1 MNTEE
6 LDLTQVITKEEAG
19 ISGYYPESSPD
30 ELFLD
35 NADVFAQ
42 LDQELSTQAKSAP
55 QEDTHDYST
64 EYPYLL
70 INRNEFIHYLNRI
83 SDFKSYGFSRAVET
97 GVTLRVEDTQEG
109 TKVIQLIA
117 PRLDSYFVGT
127 LTGETDLPSGTVIYL
142 PLEFCT
148 KISKYLLP
156 RILFYKKQVENMDR
170 FFVRLSLNDL
180 ELINTSLIGSDLKLL
195 DFNATVDYDSEVSI
209 KASELY
215 HTLDSHLKLISR
227 ISNKDNTS
235 NGSSKVELISTDGYF
250 YITNSQIRLVSESK
264 LPNNTFT
271 RSAVSYLVKASNQLP
286 QDVEMRIYK
295 ATHED
300 GSEYLMFTDTQ
311 SQFYLR
317 SNPRTI
323 TEDIKGEFFNNVPEY
338 VSVSG
343 TQLRD
348 YVQYA
353 SVLPQADARSI
364 IKVENGRLSF
374 VINYTFGSSSELP
387 IDITSNLSIEDGQF
401 KFVTKLLLTA
411 LSVLDLSNLK
421 LSLKQGALL
430 LTDGYATLSI
440 TSIRF

>member
-97 GVTLRVEDTQEG
+97 GVTLRVIDTQEG
-109 TKVIQLIA
+109 TKEIQLIA

-195 DFNATVDYDSEVSI
+195 DFNAIVDYYSEVSI
-209 KASELY
+209 KANEL
-215 HTLDSHLKLISR
+215 
-227 ISNKDNTS
+227 
-235 NGSSKVELISTDGYF
+235 
-250 YITNSQIRLVSESK
+250 
-264 LPNNTFT
+264 
-271 RSAVSYLVKASNQLP
+271 
-286 QDVEMRIYK
+286 
-295 ATHED
+295 
-300 GSEYLMFTDTQ
+300 
-311 SQFYLR
+311 
-317 SNPRTI
+317 
-323 TEDIKGEFFNNVPEY
+323 
-338 VSVSG
+338 
-343 TQLRD
+343 
-348 YVQYA
+348 
-353 SVLPQADARSI
+353 
-364 IKVENGRLSF
+364 
-374 VINYTFGSSSELP
+374 
-387 IDITSNLSIEDGQF
+387 
-401 KFVTKLLLTA
+401 
-411 LSVLDLSNLK
+411 
-421 LSLKQGALL
+421 
-430 LTDGYATLSI
+430 
-440 TSIRF
+440 